1 MEAGSHKIKVT
12 GRPVKAVKREVRASI
27 RFTKLE
33 YHTISEKAGSV
44 GMKPTAY
51 LRHLGIHAT
60 ISTRLTAE
68 EREIARNLIGVANNI
83 NQLTQLAHIKALEY
97 LVQPLQKLRADI
109 GDLVDKLFND

>member
-1 MEAGSHKIKVT
+1 VEAGSHKIKVT

-33 YHTISEKAGSV
+33 YYAISEKARSV

-68 EREIARNLIGVANNI
+68 EREIARTLIGVANNI
-83 NQLTQLAHIKALEY
+83 NQFVKCCHVEGVPLAAYRFHNLLTFLDEILK
-97 LVQPLQKLRADI
+97 KL
-109 GDLVDKLFND
+109 KP